1 MAITKRI
8 LGEKIL
14 RRINGGDVDPTRDVD
29 PRDVYLEAET
39 CLSYLIEKYL
49 NMYGEDIQGEF
60 ISVFE
65 AVPLIKNTVR
75 NRFYA
80 ILPAQLI
87 SVRSTRN
94 ISGLRQVSGSQDEYD
109 VFIPMKTGDA
119 AIFYGLEASSIG
131 FKIGYWLEG
140 DKIIFENMSPEFEG
154 KTVMVKMI
162 SSIYSTPEDDFIAI
176 PASME
181 LELEDLIFQR
191 MMGMENTDTEDKQDE
206 N

>member
-1 MAITKRI
+1 MITKRI

-14 RRINGGDVDPTRDVD
+14 RRINGGDIDPTRDVD
-29 PRDVYLEAET
+29 PRDVYLEAEAARN
-39 CLSYLIEKYL
+39 YLIEKYL
-49 NMYGEDIQGEF
+49 NLYGEDIQGEF
-60 ISVFE
+60 ISVYE
-65 AVPLIKNTVR
+65 AVPLLKNTVR

-80 ILPAQLI
+80 TLPAQLI

-119 AIFYGLEASSIG
+119 GTFYGLEASNIG
-131 FKIGYWLEG
+131 FKIGYWIEG
-140 DKIIFENMSPEFEG
+140 DKIIFENMTPEFAG

-162 SSIYSTPEDDFIAI
+162 SSIYSLGEDEYIPI
-176 PASME
+176 PASVE
-181 LELEDLIFQR
+181 LELEDLIYQR
-191 MMGMENTDTEDKQDE
+191 LMGMENTDTEDKQDH